1 MAKFGRAIR
10 GEWLIEEDIR
20 FLNHGSYG
28 AAPKVV
34 LDAQSRW
41 RGRMERQ
48 PVRFMTDE
56 LPAHLRAAAAGLA
69 AYLGAD
75 GDDLVFVDNATTAV
89 NAVLRSL
96 AFAPG
101 DEIVTTTHAYNAVRN
116 AIKYVCD
123 RTGAVFKEAAI
134 PFPATGD
141 DAEVIAAVE
150 AGITP
155 RTRLAVIDHVG
166 SETALVL
173 PIARLIPLLKHSGVP
188 VLVDGAHAPGMIPL
202 ALNDLGAD
210 WYVGNGHKWLCAPK
224 GCAFLWARPE
234 RQAEIHPT
242 VISRGLGQG
251 FTAEFDWQGTRDFSP
266 WLAVTDALAF
276 RRGLGDGVAR
286 YCKGLVRDAAE
297 HLAAAWKT
305 EIGTPERMQGFMI
318 TLRLPAGVEPTV
330 EAAAAL
336 RQCLLADHRLE
347 TKIFPLAGALWL
359 RLSAFVYNEF
369 EDYSPLAE
377 LLARPERLLGDRPPP
392 SESRLACSAEA
403 AASAAKAGRP
413 TEGR

>member
-1 MAKFGRAIR
+1 MAKFGREIR
-10 GEWLIEEDIR
+10 REWLLEEDIR

-41 RGRMERQ
+41 RERMERQ
-48 PVRFMTDE
+48 PVRFMVDE

-69 AYLGAD
+69 EYLGAD
-75 GDDLVFVDNATTAV
+75 GQDLVFVDNATTAV

-96 AFAPG
+96 VFEPG
-101 DEIVTTTHAYNAVRN
+101 DEIVTTTHAYNAVKN
-116 AIKYVCD
+116 AIEYVCS

-141 DAEVIAAVE
+141 DAEVIGAVE
-150 AGITP
+150 AEITP
-155 RTRLAVIDHVG
+155 RTRLAVIDHVT

-173 PIARLIPLLKHSGVP
+173 PIARLIALLKQRGVP

-210 WYVGNGHKWLCAPK
+210 WYLGNGHKWLCAPK

-242 VISRGLGQG
+242 VISHGLGQG

-286 YCKGLVRDAAE
+286 YCKGLVGDAAR

-305 EIGTPERMQGFMI
+305 EIGTPDAMGGFMV
-318 TLRLPAGVEPTV
+318 TLRLPAGVEPTRD
-330 EAAAAL
+330 AAKAL
-336 RQCLLADHRLE
+336 RECLLANHRLE
-347 TKIFPLAGALWL
+347 TQIFPFAGALWL

-377 LLARPERLLGDRPPP
+377 LLARPERLLGDR
-392 SESRLACSAEA
+392 
-403 AASAAKAGRP
+403 
-413 TEGR
+413 

>member
-1 MAKFGRAIR
+1 MTKFGRAIR
-10 GEWLIEEDIR
+10 REWLLDEDIR

-41 RGRMERQ
+41 RERMERQ
-48 PVRFMTDE
+48 PVRFMVDE
-56 LPAHLRAAAAGLA
+56 LPAHLRAAAADLA
-69 AYLGAD
+69 EYLGAD

-96 AFAPG
+96 TFEPG
-101 DEIVTTTHAYNAVRN
+101 DEIVTTTHAYNAVKN
-116 AIKYVCD
+116 AIEYVCG
-123 RTGAVFKEAAI
+123 RTGAVFREAEI

-141 DAEVIAAVE
+141 DDEVIGAVE
-150 AGITP
+150 ARITP
-155 RTRLAVIDHVG
+155 KTRLAVIDHVT

-173 PIARLIPLLKHSGVP
+173 PVTRLIQLFRSHGVP

-202 ALNDLGAD
+202 ALDDLGAD
-210 WYVGNGHKWLCAPK
+210 WYLGNGHKWLCAPK
-224 GCAFLWARPE
+224 GCAFLCARPE
-234 RQAEIHPT
+234 RQAGIHPT
-242 VISRGLGQG
+242 VISHGLGEG

-266 WLAVTDALAF
+266 WLAITDALAF
-276 RRGLGDGVAR
+276 RRNLGDGVAE

-305 EIGTPERMQGFMI
+305 EIGTPERMGGFMI
-318 TLRLPAGVEPTV
+318 TLRLPAGVEPTRD
-330 EAAAAL
+330 AAAAL
-336 RQCLLADHRLE
+336 RDCLLANHRME
-347 TKIFPLAGALWL
+347 TQIFPFAGALWL

-377 LLARPERLLGDRPPP
+377 LLARPERLLG
-392 SESRLACSAEA
+392 
-403 AASAAKAGRP
+403 GR
-413 TEGR
+413 

>member
-1 MAKFGRAIR
+1 MAKFGREIR
-10 GEWLIEEDIR
+10 REWLLEEGIR
-20 FLNHGSYG
+20 FLNHGSFG

-41 RGRMERQ
+41 RRRMERQ
-48 PVRFMTDE
+48 PVRFMVDE
-56 LPAHLRAAAAGLA
+56 LPAHLRAAASGLA

-75 GDDLVFVDNATTAV
+75 GQDLVFVDNATTAV

-96 AFAPG
+96 TFEPG

-116 AIKYVCD
+116 AIDYVCG
-123 RTGAVFKEAAI
+123 RTGAVFREAEI

-150 AGITP
+150 AEITP
-155 RTRLAVIDHVG
+155 RTRLAVIDHVT

-173 PIARLIPLLKHSGVP
+173 PVARLIALLKQRGVP

-210 WYVGNGHKWLCAPK
+210 WYLGNGHKWLCAPK

-242 VISRGLGQG
+242 VISHGLGQG
-251 FTAEFDWQGTRDFSP
+251 FVAEFDWQGTRDFSP

-276 RRGLGDGVAR
+276 RRRLGGDGVAK
-286 YCKGLVRDAAE
+286 YCKGLVGDAAR

-305 EIGTPERMQGFMI
+305 EIGTPEVMQGFMV
-318 TLRLPAGVEPTV
+318 TLRLPAGVEPTR
-330 EAAAAL
+330 EAAMAL
-336 RQCLLADHRLE
+336 RKCLLGNHRME
-347 TKIFPLAGALWL
+347 TQIFPFAGALWL

-377 LLARPERLLGDRPPP
+377 LLARPDRLLGDR
-392 SESRLACSAEA
+392 
-403 AASAAKAGRP
+403 
-413 TEGR
+413 

>member
-1 MAKFGRAIR
+1 MTEFGRAIR
-10 GEWLIEEDIR
+10 KEWLLEEDIR

-41 RGRMERQ
+41 RRRMEQ
-48 PVRFMTDE
+48 EPVRFMTDE
-56 LPAHLRAAAAGLA
+56 LPTHLRAAATDLA
-69 AYLGAD
+69 AYLGAG

-96 AFAPG
+96 DFEPG

-116 AIKYVCD
+116 AIEYVCG
-123 RTGAVFKEAAI
+123 RTGAVFKEAEI
-134 PFPATGD
+134 PFPAAGD

-150 AGITP
+150 AEITP
-155 RTRLAVIDHVG
+155 KTRLAVIDHVT

-173 PIARLIPLLKHSGVP
+173 PVARLIQLLKTRGVP

-202 ALNDLGAD
+202 ALNDLGAE

-224 GCAFLWARPE
+224 GCAFLWARAE
-234 RQAEIHPT
+234 RQAGIHPT
-242 VISRGLGQG
+242 VISHGLGQG

-276 RRGLGDGVAR
+276 RRGLGDGVAQ

-305 EIGTPERMQGFMI
+305 EIGTPERMGGFMA
-318 TLRLPAGVEPTV
+318 TLGLPAGVEPTPDG
-330 EAAAAL
+330 AAAL
-336 RQCLLADHRLE
+336 RQCLLANHRME
-347 TKIFPLAGALWL
+347 TKIIPLAGALWL

-377 LLARPERLLGDRPPP
+377 LLARPEGLLG
-392 SESRLACSAEA
+392 EC
-403 AASAAKAGRP
+403 
-413 TEGR
+413 

>member
-1 MAKFGRAIR
+1 MAKFGREIR
-10 GEWLIEEDIR
+10 REWLLEEGIR
-20 FLNHGSYG
+20 FLNHGSFG

-41 RGRMERQ
+41 RRRMERQ
-48 PVRFMTDE
+48 PVRFMVDE
-56 LPAHLRAAAAGLA
+56 LPAHLRAAAADLA

-75 GDDLVFVDNATTAV
+75 GQDLVFVDNATTAV

-96 AFAPG
+96 TFEPG
-101 DEIVTTTHAYNAVRN
+101 DEIVTTTHAHNAVRN
-116 AIKYVCD
+116 AIDYVCG
-123 RTGAVFKEAAI
+123 RTGAVFREAEI

-141 DAEVIAAVE
+141 DAAVIAAVE
-150 AGITP
+150 AEITP
-155 RTRLAVIDHVG
+155 RTRLAVIDHVT

-173 PIARLIPLLKHSGVP
+173 PVARLIALLKQRGVP

-210 WYVGNGHKWLCAPK
+210 WYLGNGHKWLCAPK

-242 VISRGLGQG
+242 VISHGLGQG
-251 FTAEFDWQGTRDFSP
+251 FVAEFDWQGTRDFSP

-276 RRGLGDGVAR
+276 RRRLGGDGVAK
-286 YCKGLVRDAAE
+286 YCKGLVGDAAR

-305 EIGTPERMQGFMI
+305 EIGTPEVMQGFMV
-318 TLRLPAGVEPTV
+318 TLRLPAGVEPTRQ
-330 EAAAAL
+330 AAMAL
-336 RQCLLADHRLE
+336 RKCLLANHRME
-347 TKIFPLAGALWL
+347 TQIFPFAGALWL

-377 LLARPERLLGDRPPP
+377 LLARPDRLLGDR
-392 SESRLACSAEA
+392 
-403 AASAAKAGRP
+403 
-413 TEGR
+413 

>member
-1 MAKFGRAIR
+1 MVEFGRAIR

-41 RGRMERQ
+41 RERMERQ

-56 LPAHLRAAAAGLA
+56 LPAHLRAAAADLA
-69 AYLGAD
+69 EYLGAD

-96 AFAPG
+96 AFEPG
-101 DEIVTTTHAYNAVRN
+101 DEILTTTHAYNAVRN
-116 AIKYVCD
+116 AIKYVCG
-123 RTGAVFKEAAI
+123 RTGARFKEAAI

-141 DAEVIAAVE
+141 DAEAIAAVE

-166 SETALVL
+166 PETALVL
-173 PIARLIPLLKHSGVP
+173 PIARLIELFKQRGVP
-188 VLVDGAHAPGMIPL
+188 VLVDGAHAPGMVPL

-210 WYVGNGHKWLCAPK
+210 WYLGNGHKWLCAPK
-224 GCAFLWARPE
+224 GCAFLCARPD

-242 VISRGLGQG
+242 VISHGLGQG

-276 RRGLGDGVAR
+276 RRRLGGGVAK
-286 YCKGLVRDAAE
+286 YCKSLVREAAE

-305 EIGTPERMQGFMI
+305 EIGTPERMGGFMA
-318 TLRLPAGVEPTV
+318 TLRLPAGVEPTP
-330 EAAAAL
+330 EAAKAL
-336 RQCLLADHRLE
+336 RQCLLANHRLE

-377 LLARPERLLGDRPPP
+377 LLARPERLLGD
-392 SESRLACSAEA
+392 S
-403 AASAAKAGRP
+403 
-413 TEGR
+413 

>member
-1 MAKFGRAIR
+1 MTKFGRAIR
-10 GEWLIEEDIR
+10 REWLLDEDIR

-41 RGRMERQ
+41 RERMERQ
-48 PVRFMTDE
+48 PVRFMVDE
-56 LPAHLRAAAAGLA
+56 LPAHLRAAASGLA
-69 AYLGAD
+69 EYLGAD

-96 AFAPG
+96 TFEPG
-101 DEIVTTTHAYNAVRN
+101 DEIVTTTHAYNAVKN
-116 AIKYVCD
+116 AIEYVCG
-123 RTGAVFKEAAI
+123 RTGAVFREAEI

-141 DAEVIAAVE
+141 DDEVIGAVE
-150 AGITP
+150 ARITP
-155 RTRLAVIDHVG
+155 KTRLAVIDHVT

-173 PIARLIPLLKHSGVP
+173 PVTRLIALFRSHGVP

-202 ALNDLGAD
+202 ALDDLGAD
-210 WYVGNGHKWLCAPK
+210 WYLGNGHKWLCAPK
-224 GCAFLWARPE
+224 GCAFLCARPD

-242 VISRGLGQG
+242 VISHGLGQG
-251 FTAEFDWQGTRDFSP
+251 FTVEFDWQGTRDFSP
-266 WLAVTDALAF
+266 WLAITDALAF
-276 RRGLGDGVAR
+276 RRNLGDGVAE

-305 EIGTPERMQGFMI
+305 EIGTPERMGGFMA
-318 TLRLPAGVEPTV
+318 TLRLPAGVEPTRD
-330 EAAAAL
+330 AAAAL
-336 RQCLLADHRLE
+336 RDCLLANHRME
-347 TKIFPLAGALWL
+347 TQIFPFAGALWL

-377 LLARPERLLGDRPPP
+377 LLARPERLLG
-392 SESRLACSAEA
+392 
-403 AASAAKAGRP
+403 GR
-413 TEGR
+413 

>member
-1 MAKFGRAIR
+1 MTKFGREIR
-10 GEWLIEEDIR
+10 REWLLEEDIR

-41 RGRMERQ
+41 RERMERQ

-56 LPAHLRAAAAGLA
+56 LPAHLRAAAGSLAG
-69 AYLGAD
+69 YLGAN

-89 NAVLRSL
+89 NAVLRS
-96 AFAPG
+96 FSFEPG

-116 AIKYVCD
+116 AIKYVCG
-123 RTGAVFKEAAI
+123 RTGAVFKEAEI

-141 DAEVIAAVE
+141 DAEVIAA
-150 AGITP
+150 ADAAITP
-155 RTRLAVIDHVG
+155 RTRLAVIDHVA

-173 PIARLIPLLKHSGVP
+173 PLPRLIALFKGHGVP
-188 VLVDGAHAPGMIPL
+188 VLVDGAHAPGMVPL
-202 ALNDLGAD
+202 ALDDLGAD

-242 VISRGLGQG
+242 VISHGLGQG
-251 FTAEFDWQGTRDFSP
+251 FRPEFDWQGTRDFSA
-266 WLAVTDALAF
+266 WLAVSDALAF
-276 RRGLGDGVAR
+276 RRGLGGDVAQ
-286 YCKGLVRDAAE
+286 YCEGLVRDAGE

-305 EIGTPERMQGFMI
+305 EIGTPAAMAGFMA
-318 TLRLPAGVEPTV
+318 TLRLPPGALPTA
-330 EAAAAL
+330 EGAAAL
-336 RQCLLADHRLE
+336 RMSLLANHRIE
-347 TKIFPLAGALWL
+347 AKIFPLAGALWL

-377 LLARPERLLGDRPPP
+377 LLARPERLLG
-392 SESRLACSAEA
+392 
-403 AASAAKAGRP
+403 
-413 TEGR
+413 